1 MRSGFYFP
9 KDKGTIYAR
18 VSGVYDFEGAM
29 RAVASKA
36 GQSTK
41 FEEDL
46 GGAWLE
52 MGVGANF
59 NWTKNTYTYVDFE
72 RTNGGDVKENYR
84 WNVGI
89 HHNF

>member
-1 MRSGFYFP
+1 
-9 KDKGTIYAR
+9 
-18 VSGVYDFEGAM
+18 
-29 RAVASKA
+29 
-36 GQSTK
+36 
-41 FEEDL
+41 
-46 GGAWLE
+46 